1 MFKTIIILI
10 FLSSLV
16 QAQAQDGRPYDYTQD
31 ETPLLPHALQT
42 PGSLTYPAPKISE
55 ICSRE
60 FRKKIPEVT
69 QDLKQKVFDTYGID
83 ISKSS
88 LYQIDHLITPEVGG
102 GNDIKNLWPQSLAS
116 KPWNAHMKDRLE
128 NHLHREICQG
138 RMSPNH
144 AQTLLTLDWI
154 DSYCIIFEDM
164 TKECLEYRKKRK

>member
-1 MFKTIIILI
+1 MLRVIFILI
-10 FLSSLV
+10 LFTSLA
-16 QAQAQDGRPYDYTQD
+16 QAQAQDGRPYDYTQ
-31 ETPLLPHALQT
+31 EENPLLPHGLQT

-55 ICSRE
+55 MCSRE
-60 FRKKIPEVT
+60 FRKKIPEIS
-69 QDLKQKVFDTYGID
+69 QELKQKVFEAYGID
-83 ISKSS
+83 PNKSS

-102 GNDIKNLWPQSLAS
+102 GNDIKNLWPQSLTS
-116 KPWNAHMKDRLE
+116 RPWNAHMKDRLE

-164 TKECLEYRKKRK
+164 TKECLDYRKKRK